1 MPSFNGST
9 RRIVLDPGTV
19 TQDLRSLY
27 SAWKDWAIANP
38 WALPAFRVQ
47 GGDPDGTGGFTG
59 IYIFI
64 RNGWTIVPQSA
75 NHTLNLIGN
84 LYRDPEDLSGVPIVS
99 PVSGFTINVIINRS
113 AQAQGISI
121 SGSTLTAAD
130 VWAFMLG
137 DSEAGRTLRRM
148 AALMGL
154 SAESVTAKDDAFIR
168 VGSGADINQP
178 ITVNPDGSRTLGG
191 SP

>member
-1 MPSFNGST
+1 MPNFNGST
-9 RRIVLDPGTV
+9 KKITLDPGTV

-27 SAWKDWAIANP
+27 SAWKNWAIVNP

-59 IYIFI
+59 IYLFLG
-64 RNGWTIVPQSA
+64 NGWSIVPQSA

-84 LYRDPEDLSGVPIVS
+84 LYRDPDDVGGVPIVS
-99 PVSGFTINVIINRS
+99 PVPGFTINVIINRS
-113 AQAQGISI
+113 AQAQGISVT
-121 SGSTLTAAD
+121 GSTLTAAD

-137 DSEAGRTLRRM
+137 DSDAGRTLRRI

-168 VGSGADINQP
+168 VGLGADINQS
-178 ITVNPDGSRTLGG
+178 ITANPDGSRTLGG